1 MQPFPFF
8 GNGCVR
14 CVGLKRRRS
23 LCAFRKLR
31 PEHESRAARQA
42 EAAHWQRS
50 VETGLDLVRDRRAE
64 ASACGGP
71 QFASASCVLSQASTR
86 MRSRDSACRSPPPH
100 AAERQVSPAGS
111 TCLLPPSANRCRHFR
126 FRQGSAG
133 CPLFL
138 SDNIAPTRPR
148 RGRRAEASACGG
160 PHLSTRVLRRLRPEN
175 NVCYRRPNDSI
186 PQGIGSPAFQRVR
199 APQASTRITF
209 ARGPPPIPQ
218 EKTASSHRR
227 GCGRFVR
234 TTRDYQPFRM
244 FSATAATSR
253 SRASTEAQAV
263 WGVSDS
269 RSGCRIPSSGL
280 SAGSGS
286 TA

>member
-1 MQPFPFF
+1 MPLVA
-8 GNGCVR
+8 CVSQAATR
-14 CVGLKRRRS
+14 TRIARSAAGRS
-23 LCAFRKLR
+23 LPLAEVCCNGARSREGSAGGSRCLVVSGCTRARAQRGGPKPPAAEARSLR
-31 PEHESRAARQA
+31 PHPAYS
-42 EAAHWQRS
+42 
-50 VETGLDLVRDRRAE
+50 
-64 ASACGGP
+64 P
-71 QFASASCVLSQASTR
+71 PASTR
-86 MRSRDSACRSPPPH
+86 MRSRDSVCRSPPPH

-126 FRQGSAG
+126 SRQGSVG
-133 CPLFL
+133 CRLFL
-138 SDNIAPTRPR
+138 SDGIAPPRPR
-148 RGRRAEASACGG
+148 RGRRAEASARGG
-160 PHLSTRVLRRLRPEN
+160 PQFASASCVLSAGFDPHILRP
-175 NVCYRRPNDSI
+175 
-186 PQGIGSPAFQRVR
+186 R
-199 APQASTRITF
+199 AA
-209 ARGPPPIPQ
+209 AHPQ
-218 EKTASSHRR
+218 EKTASSHRG

-280 SAGSGS
+280 LAGSGS

>member
-14 CVGLKRRRS
+14 VGLKRCRS
-23 LCAFRKLR
+23 LRAFRKLR
-31 PEHESRAARQA
+31 PEHESRAARRA
-42 EAAHWQRS
+42 EASHWQRS
-50 VETGLDLVRDRRAE
+50 VATGLDLVRDRRADPV
-64 ASACGGP
+64 AWSSADVRGLARSAAGRSLP
-71 QFASASCVLSQASTR
+71 QRRPAVCVRILRT
-86 MRSRDSACRSPPPH
+86 
-100 AAERQVSPAGS
+100 
-111 TCLLPPSANRCRHFR
+111 
-126 FRQGSAG
+126 
-133 CPLFL
+133 
-138 SDNIAPTRPR
+138 
-148 RGRRAEASACGG
+148 
-160 PHLSTRVLRRLRPEN
+160 LRRLRPEC
-175 NVCYRRPNDSI
+175 VRATACAVRRRPTRQNGKS
-186 PQGIGSPAFQRVR
+186 R
-199 APQASTRITF
+199 PQARPASCRRRRIVAGISDPVRDRWAAVFFCRTASHHLDLAEVGGPKPAESTQDADANCVLSAGFDPHILRPR
-209 ARGPPPIPQ
+209 AAAHPQ
-218 EKTASSHRR
+218 EKTASSHRG

-280 SAGSGS
+280 LAGSGS